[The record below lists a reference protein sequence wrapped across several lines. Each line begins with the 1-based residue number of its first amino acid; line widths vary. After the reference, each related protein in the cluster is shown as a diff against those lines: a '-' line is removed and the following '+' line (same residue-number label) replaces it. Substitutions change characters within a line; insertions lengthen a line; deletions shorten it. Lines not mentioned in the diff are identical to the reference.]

1 MYKPSRYLN
10 KLNHSINDHFFEDFL
25 VVESEFKHGHEKY
38 KLPPKTNLNFN
49 ISSSDPSQNLN
60 NITNKVLHDNN
71 INFPNNHEQNNIDS
85 KTVVNYSSFKCDS
98 QDIQTVLKEKLYS
111 TSNTNQAHFDYIE
124 NNIVFENIKVKHSE

>member
-25 VVESEFKHGHEKY
+25 VVESEFKRGHEKY

-60 NITNKVLHDNN
+60 NITKD
-71 INFPNNHEQNNIDS
+71 F
-85 KTVVNYSSFKCDS
+85 FKN
-98 QDIQTVLKEKLYS
+98 LLYFI
-111 TSNTNQAHFDYIE
+111 TRIYGFKGIFT
-124 NNIVFENIKVKHSE
+124 